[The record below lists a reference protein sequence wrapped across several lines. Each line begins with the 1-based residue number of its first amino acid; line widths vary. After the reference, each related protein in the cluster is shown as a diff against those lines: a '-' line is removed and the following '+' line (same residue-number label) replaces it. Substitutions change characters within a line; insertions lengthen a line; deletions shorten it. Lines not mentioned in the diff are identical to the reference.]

1 MWRHQ
6 WLNISYRYRYTDIY
20 IYTHTYTHTHT
31 HINGELT
38 LKFLTLYYCL
48 ADFLIW
54 TFQQSLKV
62 SVSKTILKLLYPQ
75 LLFCSALFLLM
86 MLPLPPYLLL
96 ILGFILAMFL
106 FCFVLLCQTHA
117 TNLQNTALPCL
128 FWPAP
133 SFISTGHLLTTDA
146 CIKSYF
152 SLSRKIWSLTN

>member
-1 MWRHQ
+1 MCEGISGY
-6 WLNISYRYRYTDIY
+6 ISYRYRYTDIY
-20 IYTHTYTHTHT
+20 THTHTHTHTYTHTHT

-38 LKFLTLYYCL
+38 LKFLMLYYCL

-75 LLFCSALFLLM
+75 LLFWTALFLLT

-96 ILGFILAMFL
+96 IPGFILAMFL

-117 TNLQNTALPCL
+117 TNLQNTAVPCL

-133 SFISTGHLLTTDA
+133 SFYLYGAASNNRCLYQILLFL
-146 CIKSYF
+146 K
-152 SLSRKIWSLTN
+152 